1 MKIVITDH
9 GFPGIVEEQRI
20 VSAAGGTLDVVQCK
34 TAEQVIASCREANA
48 LLVQWAPIT
57 AEVID
62 ALHRCKVIVR
72 YGIGVDNVDLKAAAA
87 RGIAVCNIPDYC
99 LDEVAE
105 HSLALA
111 LALARQLPQ
120 TDAVVRA
127 GTWKITP
134 PRPFP
139 ALRDVTFAT
148 AGYGRIARAVLE
160 RAKPFGFRL
169 AAYDPFV
176 ETTVFDAHGIRRL
189 DRDELFREAG
199 VLSLHLPLTMETR
212 HFVGRTELVAMKPEA
227 IVVNTA
233 RGGLIDTVALAEVL
247 AEGRIHG
254 AGIDVFEAEP
264 LPEEHPL
271 RSAPNAILTSH
282 VAWYSSGSIPVL
294 QRKAAQEAVR
304 GARGEQPQNV
314 VNGVK
319 LCA

>member
-1 MKIVITDH
+1 MKVIVTDH
-9 GFPGIVEEQRI
+9 GFPGTAEEQRI
-20 VSAAGGTLDVVQCK
+20 VSEAGGTLHIAQCK
-34 TAEQVIASCREANA
+34 TAEQVVAACRDADA

-57 AEVID
+57 SEVIA
-62 ALHRCKVIVR
+62 ALDRCRVIVR

-105 HSLALA
+105 HSLAFA

-120 TDAVVRA
+120 TDAAVRA

-139 ALRDVTFAT
+139 ALRDVVFAT

-160 RAKPFGFRL
+160 RARPFGFRL

-176 ETTVFDAHGIRRL
+176 KAEAFAPDIRKL
-189 DRDELFREAG
+189 EKDDLFREAG
-199 VLSLHLPLTMETR
+199 VLSLHLPLTPETR
-212 HFVGRTELVAMKPEA
+212 HFVGRSELAAMRPEA

-233 RGGLIDTVALAEVL
+233 RGGLIDTAALAEAL
-247 AEGRIHG
+247 AAGRLHG

-264 LPEEHPL
+264 LPAGHPL
-271 RSAPNAILTSH
+271 RTAPNAILTSH
-282 VAWYSSGSIPVL
+282 VAWYSGGSVPVL
-294 QRKAAQEAVR
+294 QRKAAEEAVR
-304 GARGEQPQNV
+304 GARGEQPLNV
-314 VNGVK
+314 VNGVT
-319 LCA
+319 LRA

>member
-1 MKIVITDH
+1 MKVIVTDH
-9 GFPGIVEEQRI
+9 GFPGTAEEQRI
-20 VSAAGGTLDVVQCK
+20 VSEAGGTLHIAQCK
-34 TAEQVIASCREANA
+34 TAEQVVAACRDADA

-57 AEVID
+57 SEVIA
-62 ALHRCKVIVR
+62 ALDRCRVIVR

-120 TDAVVRA
+120 TDAAVRA

-139 ALRDVTFAT
+139 ALRDVVFAT

-160 RAKPFGFRL
+160 RARPFGFRL

-176 ETTVFDAHGIRRL
+176 KAEAFAPDIRKL
-189 DRDELFREAG
+189 EKDDLFREAG
-199 VLSLHLPLTMETR
+199 VLSLHLPLTPETR
-212 HFVGRTELVAMKPEA
+212 HFVGRSELAAMRPEA

-233 RGGLIDTVALAEVL
+233 RGGLIDTAALAEAL
-247 AEGRIHG
+247 AAGRLHG

-264 LPEEHPL
+264 LPAGHPL
-271 RSAPNAILTSH
+271 RTAPNAILTSH
-282 VAWYSSGSIPVL
+282 VAWYSGGSVPVL
-294 QRKAAQEAVR
+294 QRKAAEEAVR
-304 GARGEQPQNV
+304 GARGEQPLNV
-314 VNGVK
+314 VNGVT
-319 LCA
+319 LRA